1 MRVIIDGYNLLFAV
15 GRLGPRS
22 GKPALEGAR
31 RWLVQ
36 QLGQGA
42 TAVAD
47 VTVVFDGYG
56 RAEAAG
62 SSVGG
67 ETPPNPR
74 VGVVFSRGESADDVI
89 EELIRAEPAPRR
101 LTVVSDDHRLKQA
114 ARRRG
119 CAVLG
124 CLDYIERLGEAPRG
138 AAEQPPEETKPD
150 APAGE
155 EAERWRRAFGDGG
168 DDPLLRDPF

>member
-1 MRVIIDGYNLLFAV
+1 MRVVIDGYNLLFAV

-22 GKPALEGAR
+22 GRPALEGAR

-36 QLGQGA
+36 QLRQGA

-56 RAEAAG
+56 RAEAPG
-62 SSVGG
+62 D
-67 ETPPNPR
+67 
-74 VGVVFSRGESADDVI
+74 VGVVFSQGESADDVI

-101 LTVVSDDHRLKQA
+101 LTVVSDDNRLKQA

-119 CAVLG
+119 CAVSG

-138 AAEQPPEETKPD
+138 AAELPAEEAKPD

-155 EAERWRRAFGDGG
+155 EAERWRQAFGDGG